1 MADNRVFFFLM
12 SILLASACVQNSP
25 SNLTSGSNN
34 QTQQVA
40 NETVQEGA
48 AQPLPQEQGGL
59 GGISTVPAPQEQQPE
74 APEEPGIVSFV
85 VVADDNGLYPQ
96 TIVVPKGVPVEL
108 TFNVRE
114 QNVYYG
120 GIDFRSGKF
129 STGTVL
135 AGKEI
140 TVQFTA
146 DESFK
151 YASYWP
157 VSNVIKATGN
167 IIVNQQTT

>member
-1 MADNRVFFFLM
+1 MWKNLFLIV
-12 SILLASACVQNSP
+12 SIILASACVQNSP
-25 SNLTSGSNN
+25 PNLTSDLNS
-34 QTQQVA
+34 QIQPAV
-40 NETVQEGA
+40 NETTKEGTV
-48 AQPLPQEQGGL
+48 QPLLQDQGEL

-74 APEEPGIVSFV
+74 APKEPGIVSFV

-120 GIDFRSGKF
+120 GLDFRSSKF
-129 STGTVL
+129 TTGTVL

-140 TVQFTA
+140 TVQFAA
-146 DESFK
+146 DESFR

-157 VSNVIKATGN
+157 ASNRKKADG
-167 IIVNQQTT
+167 IINVQTQG